1 MRDEKVFFISGTYRV
16 AGYESGLL
24 FLKTPKTP
32 KLEKSRANLSSSTYV
47 TFDIRVSPGVRFISV
62 TEFFKVVLDMFT

>member
-1 MRDEKVFFISGTYRV
+1 MKKFFQICDIPGTNP
-16 AGYESGLL
+16 GLY

-32 KLEKSRANLSSSTYV
+32 KLEKSRANLSSSTYE

-62 TEFFKVVLDMFT
+62 KKEFFKVVLDMFT